1 MIFEALDLLVQEI
14 KAYLETVGIS
24 SNNLVELG
32 NISQIDVSS
41 GGTGNSS
48 SLQNKI
54 ILTLINIEEEK
65 TLRNKPNYRI
75 VDRQTE
81 YKNPPV
87 HLNIYLLF
95 SMTSTSYENALK
107 YLSWI
112 IKFFQQKNVF
122 TPANTPSASKPSSA
136 EMNFKM
142 ILDLY
147 SPTFEEAN
155 FLWST
160 LGGKQLPSVIYKLR
174 LLELEHEITQEV
186 RGVVKEIDINE

>member
-1 MIFEALDLLVQEI
+1 
-14 KAYLETVGIS
+14 
-24 SNNLVELG
+24 
-32 NISQIDVSS
+32 
-41 GGTGNSS
+41 
-48 SLQNKI
+48 
-54 ILTLINIEEEK
+54 
-65 TLRNKPNYRI
+65 
-75 VDRQTE
+75 
-81 YKNPPV
+81 V

>member
-41 GGTGNSS
+41 GGTGNST

-107 YLSWI
+107 YMSWI